1 MTDKQLRRLS
11 RTDLLEILI
20 DQQERIEELTEEN
33 KRLRREVEDKRLR
46 ISRAGSLAEASLAVN
61 RVFEA
66 AQQAADQYLS
76 NLRALSPESLAGEAS
91 DAAAAEGGR
100 RRRRG

>member
-76 NLRALSPESLAGEAS
+76 NLRALPPESLGGEAS